1 MKRYDKITPD
11 GAKDRLFEQ
20 CDVRRET
27 LSALSALFAGRA
39 YREVITPGFE
49 FYDVF
54 DSSSHYFPQESVY
67 KLSDLKGR
75 LLVARPDS
83 TVPIARVVATRLR
96 GHSLPIRLYYEQ
108 SVYSPVNGSD
118 GRSSEIMQAGVELI
132 GSSGAKSDI
141 EVLTLAAEALERC
154 GLADFRTE
162 IGHIGIYKY
171 LISRLDCDDAQRE
184 KIRSCIESKNY
195 AALGDLLGGFDSPA
209 ARALGQ
215 LPRLFGGEEV
225 FGEAAELFRG
235 IADEELYGVLEHL
248 RSVYSALKSCG
259 LESKLMVDFG
269 LVNRADYYTGII
281 FHGYISGAG
290 EPVVSGGRYDGL
302 IRDFGEDMPATG
314 FGINVD
320 LVTSA
325 LLQSGLYRVEP
336 ERVLVFCEEADVAQA
351 FAYIDA
357 LRRSGAV
364 AEFCTFDS
372 LAEAKSYAQSEG
384 ISRVCVIS
392 RDGVK
397 VTNAG
402 GCADE

>member
-1 MKRYDKITPD
+1 M
-11 GAKDRLFEQ
+11 
-20 CDVRRET
+20 C
-27 LSALSALFAGRA
+27 
-39 YREVITPGFE
+39 
-49 FYDVF
+49 
-54 DSSSHYFPQESVY
+54 
-67 KLSDLKGR
+67 
-75 LLVARPDS
+75 
-83 TVPIARVVATRLR
+83 
-96 GHSLPIRLYYEQ
+96 
-108 SVYSPVNGSD
+108 
-118 GRSSEIMQAGVELI
+118 
-132 GSSGAKSDI
+132 
-141 EVLTLAAEALERC
+141 
-154 GLADFRTE
+154 
-162 IGHIGIYKY
+162 
-171 LISRLDCDDAQRE
+171 
-184 KIRSCIESKNY
+184 
-195 AALGDLLGGFDSPA
+195 
-209 ARALGQ
+209 
-215 LPRLFGGEEV
+215 
-225 FGEAAELFRG
+225 GEAAELFRG

-364 AEFCTFDS
+364 AEFCTFDT